1 MQSLDRRRPRLPDVQ
16 ARRVWKI
23 AGEDACA
30 CEQLRA
36 EQSMAIAD
44 AVETRTLWDVE
55 RIRADF
61 PVLHQ
66 SVNGKPLIY
75 LDNGA
80 SSQVPQVVIDRGIFY
95 IEQEHSNIHRGVHY
109 LSQRATTAYEG
120 AREKVK
126 RFINARE
133 SRECIFVRG
142 TTEGINLVMHGYGR
156 KFIGEGD
163 EVVISAMEHHAN
175 IVPWQ
180 MLCEEKGAR
189 LRVIPMNDAGELILD
204 EYDALL
210 NTRTKLVALTHVSN
224 ALGTINPIKDMI
236 AQAHKY
242 GVPVLIDGAQSAP
255 HMPVD
260 VQDLDCD
267 FYAFSGHKMYA
278 PTGSGIIYGKAQLL
292 EMMNPF
298 QGGGD
303 MIKNVTFEK
312 TTYAELPNK
321 MEAGTPAIA
330 SQIGLGAAIDYLN
343 SIGREQAAAWENE
356 LLRYATERVSAI
368 EGVRIIGTA
377 KKKAS
382 VLSFVIDGIHPHD
395 IGTILDQEGIA
406 VRAGHHCAQPVMQ
419 RFNVPATARA
429 SFAFYNTKEEIDVL
443 AQTIEKV
450 IEIFS

>member
-1 MQSLDRRRPRLPDVQ
+1 MASTADYITRSATDRD
-16 ARRVWKI
+16 
-23 AGEDACA
+23 
-30 CEQLRA
+30 
-36 EQSMAIAD
+36 
-44 AVETRTLWDVE
+44 WDIE

-66 SVNGKPLIY
+66 TVNGKPLIY

-142 TTEGINLVMHGYGR
+142 ATEGINLVMHGYGR

-163 EVVISAMEHHAN
+163 EIIISAMEHHAN

-189 LRVIPMNDAGELILD
+189 LRVIPMNDAGELIPE

-210 NTRTKLVALTHVSN
+210 NTRTKLVAVTHVSN
-224 ALGTINPIKDMI
+224 ALGTINPIKEMI
-236 AQAHKY
+236 GQAHKY

-260 VQDLDCD
+260 VQELDCD
-267 FYAFSGHKMYA
+267 FYVFSGHKMYA
-278 PTGSGIIYGKAQLL
+278 PTGSGIVYGKAELL
-292 EMMNPF
+292 EKMNPF

-303 MIKNVTFEK
+303 MIKTVTFEK

-343 SIGREQAAAWENE
+343 GIGREQAALYEAE
-356 LLRYATERVSAI
+356 LLRYATECVSAI

-377 KKKAS
+377 KNKAS

-419 RFNVPATARA
+419 RFKVPATARA

-443 AQTIEKV
+443 ARTIEKV

>member
-1 MQSLDRRRPRLPDVQ
+1 MVSAKNSLV
-16 ARRVWKI
+16 
-23 AGEDACA
+23 
-30 CEQLRA
+30 
-36 EQSMAIAD
+36 
-44 AVETRTLWDVE
+44 AVETGWNVE
-55 RIRADF
+55 RVRADF

-66 SVNGKPLIY
+66 TVNGKPLVY

-80 SSQVPQVVIDRGIFY
+80 SSQVPQVVIDRGSIY
-95 IEQEHSNIHRGVHY
+95 LEQEHSNIHRGVHY

-126 RFINARE
+126 RFINARDA
-133 SRECIFVRG
+133 RECIFVRG

-156 KFIGEGD
+156 KFVGAGD
-163 EVVISAMEHHAN
+163 EIIISAMEHHAN

-189 LRVIPMNDAGELILD
+189 LRVIPMNDAGELLLD
-204 EYDALL
+204 EYDSLL
-210 NTRTKLVALTHVSN
+210 NERTKFVAVTHVSN
-224 ALGTINPIKDMI
+224 ALGTINPIKKMI

-260 VQDLDCD
+260 VQNLDCD

-278 PTGSGIIYGKAQLL
+278 PTGSGIVFGKAEIL
-292 EMMNPF
+292 EQMNPF

-303 MIKNVTFEK
+303 MIKSVTFEK
-312 TTYAELPNK
+312 TTYADLPNK
-321 MEAGTPAIA
+321 FEAGTPAIA

-343 SIGREQAAAWENE
+343 SIGREQAAAHEHD
-356 LLRYATERVSAI
+356 LLRYATERISEI

-377 KKKAS
+377 REKAS
-382 VLSFVIDGIHPHD
+382 VLSFVIDDIHPHD

-406 VRAGHHCAQPVMQ
+406 VRAGHHCAQPVMR

-429 SFAFYNTKEEIDVL
+429 SFAFYNTKEEVDIL
-443 AQTIEKV
+443 ARTIEKV

>member
-1 MQSLDRRRPRLPDVQ
+1 MVSAKDSLV
-16 ARRVWKI
+16 
-23 AGEDACA
+23 
-30 CEQLRA
+30 
-36 EQSMAIAD
+36 
-44 AVETRTLWDVE
+44 AVETGWNVE
-55 RIRADF
+55 RVRADF

-66 SVNGKPLIY
+66 TVNGKPLVY

-80 SSQVPQVVIDRGIFY
+80 SSQVPQVVIDRGSIY
-95 IEQEHSNIHRGVHY
+95 LEQEHSNIHRGVHY

-126 RFINARE
+126 RFLNARDAK
-133 SRECIFVRG
+133 ECIFVRG
-142 TTEGINLVMHGYGR
+142 ATEGINLVMQGYGR
-156 KFIGEGD
+156 KFIGAGD
-163 EVVISAMEHHAN
+163 EIIISAMEHHAN

-189 LRVIPMNDAGELILD
+189 LRVIPMNDAGELLLD

-210 NTRTKLVALTHVSN
+210 NERTKFVAVTHVSN
-224 ALGTINPIKDMI
+224 ALGTINPIKEMI
-236 AQAHKY
+236 EQAHKY

-267 FYAFSGHKMYA
+267 FFTFSGHKLYA
-278 PTGSGIIYGKAQLL
+278 PTGSGIVYGKAEIL
-292 EMMNPF
+292 EQMNPF

-303 MIKNVTFEK
+303 MIKSVTFEK
-312 TTYAELPNK
+312 TIYAELPNK
-321 MEAGTPAIA
+321 FEAGTPAIA

-343 SIGREQAAAWENE
+343 NIDREQAAVHEHE
-356 LLRYATERVSAI
+356 LLRYATERISAI

-377 KKKAS
+377 RDKAS
-382 VLSFVIDGIHPHD
+382 VLSFVIDDIHPHD

-419 RFNVPATARA
+419 RFKVPATARA
-429 SFAFYNTKEEIDVL
+429 SFAFYNTKEEVDIL
-443 AQTIEKV
+443 ASTIEKV
-450 IEIFS
+450 IEIFN

>member
-1 MQSLDRRRPRLPDVQ
+1 MSDVM
-16 ARRVWKI
+16 VSS
-23 AGEDACA
+23 
-30 CEQLRA
+30 A
-36 EQSMAIAD
+36 ESVAALAD
-44 AVETRTLWDVE
+44 TWDVE

-66 SVNGKPLIY
+66 KVNGKPLVY

-80 SSQVPQVVIDRGIFY
+80 SSQVPQVVIDRGSVY

-142 TTEGINLVMHGYGR
+142 ATEGINLVMHGYGR
-156 KFIGEGD
+156 KFIRAGD
-163 EVVISAMEHHAN
+163 EIIISAMEHHAN

-189 LRVIPMNDAGELILD
+189 LRVIPMNDAGELLLD
-204 EYDALL
+204 EYDGLL
-210 NTRTKLVALTHVSN
+210 NEKTKFVAVTHVSN
-224 ALGTINPIKDMI
+224 ALGTINPIKEMI

-278 PTGSGIIYGKAQLL
+278 PTGSGIVYGKAELL
-292 EMMNPF
+292 EKMNPF

-303 MIKNVTFEK
+303 MIRTVTFEK

-343 SIGREQAAAWENE
+343 SIGREQASAYEHE

-377 KKKAS
+377 KRKAS

-443 AQTIEKV
+443 AKTIERV